1 MTAVQ
6 LQTARV
12 VAGRLRERT
21 HALGSNFAIFRV
33 HGTRSR
39 MLVLRLPPRT
49 EPPRAQT
56 TPVLGIYSS
65 GSAFRVEASSLF
77 ASLFLC
83 FGKPISD
90 HAPNSLPP
98 FFLSFPV
105 SHSLP
110 ASVAVCPL
118 ISLDS
123 LHYFYGRDSR
133 RRATLETPPLY
144 RMRCGIAA
152 LRWTLSATA
161 PPSAPAPRL
170 GTFRGHS
177 SSSRSGWIEQT
188 R

>member
-1 MTAVQ
+1 MGRGAVYSC
-6 LQTARV
+6 R
-12 VAGRLRERT
+12 GRERN
-21 HALGSNFAIFRV
+21 HLALKPPRYLVSIRLVPHF
-33 HGTRSR
+33 
-39 MLVLRLPPRT
+39 VLRLPPSSPPSFYASVNQYRT
-49 EPPRAQT
+49 MLQIP
-56 TPVLGIYSS
+56 
-65 GSAFRVEASSLF
+65 F
-77 ASLFLC
+77 
-83 FGKPISD
+83 
-90 HAPNSLPP
+90 PP

-161 PPSAPAPRL
+161 PPSAPAPRP

-177 SSSRSGWIEQT
+177 SSSRSGWIEQA